1 MRFDM
6 HCHTKEGSIDSK
18 VSVRSFADSF
28 LKLGY
33 DGFMISDHNSY
44 RGCREWDAIADEP
57 QYRNLTVIRGIEYD
71 TKDAGHVL
79 VIMPDGV
86 YLKML
91 KIRGMRAEK
100 LISTVHRL
108 GGILGLAHP
117 YGAASSSAMGFT
129 LMNMDLVEK
138 FDFIEAFN
146 TCEFAESNRKAVE
159 LAAAY
164 DKPCF
169 AGSDSHVTDYIGMA
183 ETVTDCDI
191 RSNNDLIHAVKSG
204 AAFCARG
211 TEREITKKAIRKEHW
226 FGIMGYKIYNRG
238 IGKTMCL
245 YRKYQ
250 HRKLFSHA

>member
-1 MRFDM
+1 
-6 HCHTKEGSIDSK
+6 
-18 VSVRSFADSF
+18 
-28 LKLGY
+28 
-33 DGFMISDHNSY
+33 
-44 RGCREWDAIADEP
+44 
-57 QYRNLTVIRGIEYD
+57 
-71 TKDAGHVL
+71 
-79 VIMPDGV
+79 
-86 YLKML
+86 
-91 KIRGMRAEK
+91 MRAEK

-146 TCEFAESNRKAVE
+146 TCEFSESNRKAVE

-226 FGIMGYKIYNRG
+226 FGIMGYKIYNRVSARPCVCIANISTGNCSATHKRVLRFTTEELFTG
-238 IGKTMCL
+238 IWQRNCL
-245 YRKYQ
+245 TDISKCERI
-250 HRKLFSHA
+250 